1 MNFLK
6 SSLGMAV
13 LAVVVYALTMGG
25 LFVTGINKIVPEQK
39 GLSVHDLTAEDPE
52 YRMWNFHSHEINKLI
67 EDLNMERTSLSKK
80 EEDLSITESRVNA
93 EIKEL
98 KRIKDEIQNY
108 RKELSQYLIEVQGSE
123 LKNLKTE
130 VSVLGNMDP
139 SSVVAVFAE
148 KTDEEIV
155 KLLALMKPDA
165 IAPIMETMMKEEGG
179 GSVPSAKRAAR
190 ILEKL
195 QRFKAIRDNK

>member
-13 LAVVVYALTMGG
+13 LAVVVYTLTMGG
-25 LFVTGINKIVPEQK
+25 LFVTGINKIVPKDK
-39 GLSVHDLTAEDPE
+39 GVSVHDLTTEDLE

-67 EDLNMERTSLSKK
+67 EDLNLERASIKKK
-80 EEDLSITESRVNA
+80 EEDLTLTESRVNS

-98 KRIKDEIQNY
+98 KRIKEEIQTY
-108 RKELSQYLIEVQGSE
+108 RKELSEYLIEVQGSE

-130 VSVLGNMDP
+130 VSVLGGMEP

-165 IAPIMETMMKEEGG
+165 IAPIMEAMMLEEGG
-179 GSVPSAKRAAR
+179 GSVPSAKRASR

-195 QRFKAIRDNK
+195 QRFKAVHDKK